1 MGLLRLFFVAS
12 AKAAFL
18 FVIIILVVFVFILQ
32 IFQRISVTVDLRD
45 HWMFDIH

>member
-1 MGLLRLFFVAS
+1 MPRRL
-12 AKAAFL
+12 FL